1 MLMLGVALGLL
12 ALSPTAQAQDNL
24 GVGDATIAE
33 ADPRERGDGTMGPA
47 AAAALL
53 RGPLPTS
60 AADVSLK
67 AAANRARRDAMR
79 SGLLRRAIPSELIA
93 AGGAAWTPKAP
104 VIVGGHNFAGQSGMT
119 RSPPDTTGAIGPFRY
134 VQLVNSE
141 VAIYNRNNHA
151 VISSGTL
158 NELAKVGAG
167 VNSFDPQVLWD
178 PTTRRFYYVMD
189 SIFSATDNRL
199 SWGFSKTAKP
209 NNVTSAWCH
218 YTLKYGT
225 PFPDYP
231 KLGDSKFFII
241 IGVNTFNPNFIG
253 SDIIGISKP
262 PAGTTCPK
270 ANTFLRRIKK
280 NLRDSNNFQVFT
292 PVPANQIDTF
302 NKGYVVARNGGLP
315 SSQLWFYTVS
325 RDASTGKPKIE
336 NARGV
341 TVANYTVPANA
352 DQPTFTQ
359 VLDTLDAR
367 PTQAVQAINPGRS
380 NNPFSFWTQHTIASG
395 SVSAV
400 RWYEINPKPATP
412 VLLRSG
418 TISAANTFIFN
429 AAISP
434 DRRVDGATKTFG
446 QSFVINYNASSDTNN
461 INPRILAAS
470 SVNGGAVAT
479 KLIRNGVGPY
489 RDFTCPKAGNL
500 CRWGDYSAATPDPKP
515 ATAGRGVVW
524 GTNQFSGVN
533 NPPANG
539 VNWRTRIFA
548 VRP

>member
-1 MLMLGVALGLL
+1 MLGIALGLL
-12 ALSPTAQAQDNL
+12 VSSTIAQAQNNL
-24 GVGDATIAE
+24 GVGDVIIAE

-47 AAAALL
+47 AAAAL
-53 RGPLPTS
+53 RYGPLPMN
-60 AADVSLK
+60 AAHV
-67 AAANRARRDAMR
+67 AAKREANRARLDALR
-79 SGLLRRAIPSELIA
+79 SGLLRRATPSELVA
-93 AGGAAWTPKAP
+93 AGGAAPTPKAP
-104 VIVGGHNFAGQSGMT
+104 VIVSGHNFAGQSGLT
-119 RSPPDTTGAIGPFRY
+119 GSPPDTTGAIGPSRY
-134 VQLVNSE
+134 IQLVNNQ
-141 VAIYNRNNHA
+141 VAIYNRNTHA
-151 VISSGTL
+151 VIGSGSL

-167 VNSFDPQVLWD
+167 VNSFDPQIIWD
-178 PTTRRFYYVMD
+178 PTTKRFYYVMD

-199 SWGFSKTAKP
+199 SWGFSKSATP

-241 IGVNTFNPNFIG
+241 IGVNTFVNDSFIG

-280 NLRDSNNFQVFT
+280 DLRDASNIQVFT

-302 NKGYVVARNGGLP
+302 HTGYVVAREGLVT
-315 SSQLWFYTVS
+315 STNLWFFNVV
-325 RDASTGKPKIE
+325 RDAATGKPNIG

-341 TVANYTVPANA
+341 SVPAYSSPANA

-418 TISAANTFIFN
+418 TISASNTFFFN

-446 QSFVINYNASSDTNN
+446 QSFVINYNASSDTND
-461 INPRILAAS
+461 IDPRILAAS

-489 RDFTCPKAGNL
+489 RDFTCPNAGNV
-500 CRWGDYSAATPDPKP
+500 CRWGDYSGATPDPKP